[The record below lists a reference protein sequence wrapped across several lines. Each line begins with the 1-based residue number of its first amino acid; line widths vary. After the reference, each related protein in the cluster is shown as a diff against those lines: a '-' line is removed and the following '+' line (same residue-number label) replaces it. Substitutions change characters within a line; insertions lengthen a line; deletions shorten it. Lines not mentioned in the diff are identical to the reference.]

1 MKKRSAGSTAKAGPQ
16 VEKIAARKQGPP
28 PVKAKVALQLVQAMK
43 RRNISKSQIANFLR
57 TSRSQVDR
65 ILDPHS
71 DVTLS
76 SLQRAAALLGKTVV
90 VRLV

>member
-28 PVKAKVALQLVQAMK
+28 PVQLVQAMK